1 MMKRALLALSGIAAL
16 IAVSA
21 GAANAQGVGVGP
33 GGVYVNPGPDRGYR
47 DRGYRDRE
55 YRDEARGPGDHCR
68 MVITHR
74 RGPNGS
80 VTVRRRICD

>member
-1 MMKRALLALSGIAAL
+1 MKRTLLALSGIAAL
-16 IAVSA
+16 MAVSA

-47 DRGYRDRE
+47 DRE
-55 YRDEARGPGDHCR
+55 YRDEDVRGGDHCR
-68 MVITHR
+68 IVITHR

>member
-1 MMKRALLALSGIAAL
+1 MRRTLLALSAIAAL
-16 IAVSA
+16 TAGSA
-21 GAANAQGVGVGP
+21 GVANAQGVGIGP
-33 GGVYVNPGPDRGYR
+33 GGVYVSPGHDRGYRDRDYGDRGYR
-47 DRGYRDRE
+47 DRGDN
-55 YRDEARGPGDHCR
+55 CR